1 MAFVASKV
9 KAAKVLQYLGEREI
23 GVERL
28 NQARAP
34 AGLSIG
40 ADSPEEIAVS
50 ILAEIIQLSKS
61 RATGRKD
68 TEQKQEAK
76 DPICGM
82 TVGIA
87 TAKYKS
93 EFDGKS
99 FYFCCAGCKQTFD
112 RQPDKVVSQ

>member
-1 MAFVASKV
+1 
-9 KAAKVLQYLGEREI
+9 LH
-23 GVERL
+23 
-28 NQARAP
+28 
-34 AGLSIG
+34 IG

-61 RATGRKD
+61 GGTGPVLP
-68 TEQKQEAK
+68 EEKQEAK

-99 FYFCCAGCKQTFD
+99 FYFCCAGCKQKFD
-112 RQPDKVVSQ
+112 RQPDKAVSQ